1 MAAASK
7 DITVFFSWDYLV
19 KTGKKLEVLFSH
31 LGKYKVLPIVEEGV
45 RAIGKLSSI

>member
-7 DITVFFSWDYLV
+7 DITVFSWDYLV